1 MKIAYFDCPTGIS
14 GNMILGAMLDSG
26 LSLGR
31 LKKEL
36 KKTGLRGYDLI
47 VKKMNKRGFPATHL
61 DVAIKDTHARRAI
74 NDIYRLISISRLRK
88 GIKTNALAIFKR
100 LYAAEAKVHGKR
112 TVHLHE
118 VGAID
123 AIVDVVG
130 ACIGMKELGIT
141 EVYCSP
147 LPVGYGPIK
156 HRHGSLPNPAPAAA
170 ELLKQAVIYKKNI
183 KSELVTPT
191 GAAIIT
197 HFAKS
202 FKDMPRLELKKVGL
216 GAGTFD
222 LNEANILRLFI
233 GESQPSYDE
242 DLVLEIQTNIDN
254 MNPEL
259 YDHVIK
265 ELMKEGALDA
275 YITQVRMK
283 KGRPGVTLTALSDV
297 KDKDKMTKI
306 IFDETTTL
314 GVRTYLVKREKLAR
328 RTLKVMTRYGGV
340 KVKAGSHEGMVKN
353 LSPEY
358 SDCLKL
364 SKKAGVPLKLVCDA
378 ARSAALRDILQ
389 D

>member
-1 MKIAYFDCPTGIS
+1 M
-14 GNMILGAMLDSG
+14 
-26 LSLGR
+26 
-31 LKKEL
+31 
-36 KKTGLRGYDLI
+36 
-47 VKKMNKRGFPATHL
+47 
-61 DVAIKDTHARRAI
+61 
-74 NDIYRLISISRLRK
+74 
-88 GIKTNALAIFKR
+88 
-100 LYAAEAKVHGKR
+100 
-112 TVHLHE
+112 
-118 VGAID
+118 
-123 AIVDVVG
+123 
-130 ACIGMKELGIT
+130 
-141 EVYCSP
+141 
-147 LPVGYGPIK
+147 
-156 HRHGSLPNPAPAAA
+156 
-170 ELLKQAVIYKKNI
+170 IYKKNI

-314 GVRTYLVKREKLAR
+314 GVRTYPRKKGKLGR

-378 ARSAALRDILQ
+378 ARSACSQGHPSGLTRSASDDKISTLNI
-389 D
+389 